1 MLSLANVDV
10 FYGGIQALWQAS
22 LEVRAGEIVTIVGS
36 NGAGK
41 STILRTVT
49 GLLKPK
55 RGAIEYKGKAIHQM
69 GADEIVR
76 EGISMVP
83 EGRELFPRMS
93 VRENLELGA
102 AYVDNARSKTAE
114 SLEWV
119 YSLFPKLRE
128 RATQL
133 AGTLSGGEQQMVAI
147 GRALMSRPSI
157 LLMDEPSLGLSPLIV
172 REVFQTTQRINREGL
187 TILLVEQNVR
197 QSLKMSHRAYVL
209 ENGRIVMEGVGRELM
224 ENSHVKEAYLGL

>member
-1 MLSLANVDV
+1 MLSLKQVDV
-10 FYGGIQALWQAS
+10 YYGSIQALWQIS
-22 LEVRAGEIVTIVGS
+22 LDVRQGEIVTIVGS

-49 GLLKPK
+49 GLLKPEQ
-55 RGAIEYKGKAIHQM
+55 GNIEYNSKPIH
-69 GADEIVR
+69 GLGPDEIVR

-83 EGRELFPRMS
+83 EGRELFPRMT
-93 VRENLELGA
+93 VHENLELGA
-102 AYVDNARSKTAE
+102 AYVEKAHAKTTE

-119 YSLFPKLRE
+119 YSLFPKLKE
-128 RATQL
+128 RASQL

-172 REVFQTTQRINREGL
+172 AEVFKTTQRINREGL

-197 QSLKMSHRAYVL
+197 QSLAMSHRAYVL
-209 ENGRIVMEGVGRELM
+209 ENGRIVMEGIGKELM
-224 ENSHVKEAYLGL
+224 EDAHVKEAYLGL

>member
-1 MLSLANVDV
+1 MLSLKQVDV
-10 FYGGIQALWQAS
+10 YYGSIQALWQIS
-22 LEVRAGEIVTIVGS
+22 LDVRQGEIVTIVGS

-41 STILRTVT
+41 STILRTIT

-55 RGAIEYKGKAIHQM
+55 QGSIEHNNNPIHKL
-69 GADEIVR
+69 APDEIVR
-76 EGISMVP
+76 AGISMVP
-83 EGRELFPRMS
+83 EGRELFPRMT

-102 AYVDNARSKTAE
+102 AYVEKAHAKTNE

-119 YSLFPKLRE
+119 YSLFPKLKE
-128 RATQL
+128 RGTQL

-147 GRALMSRPSI
+147 GRALMSRPII

-172 REVFQTTQRINREGL
+172 SEVFKATHRINQEGL

-197 QSLKMSHRAYVL
+197 QSLSMSHRAYVL
-209 ENGRIVMEGVGRELM
+209 ENGRIVMEGIGRDLM
-224 ENSHVKEAYLGL
+224 ENEHVKEAYLGL

>member
-1 MLSLANVDV
+1 MLSLKQVDV
-10 FYGGIQALWQAS
+10 YYGSIQALWQIS
-22 LEVRAGEIVTIVGS
+22 LDVRQGEIVTIVGS

-41 STILRTVT
+41 STILRTIT
-49 GLLKPK
+49 GLLKP
-55 RGAIEYKGKAIHQM
+55 RQGSIEHNNNYIHKL
-69 GADEIVR
+69 APDEIVR
-76 EGISMVP
+76 DGISMVP
-83 EGRELFPRMS
+83 EGRELFPRMT

-102 AYVDNARSKTAE
+102 AYVEKAYAKTHE

-119 YSLFPKLRE
+119 YSLFPKLKE
-128 RATQL
+128 RASQL

-172 REVFQTTQRINREGL
+172 SEVFKATHRINQEGL

-197 QSLKMSHRAYVL
+197 QSLSMSHRAYVL
-209 ENGRIVMEGVGRELM
+209 ENGRIVMEGIGRDLM
-224 ENSHVKEAYLGL
+224 ENAHVKEAYLGL

>member
-41 STILRTVT
+41 STILRTIT

-172 REVFQTTQRINREGL
+172 REVFQTTQRINREWL

-224 ENSHVKEAYLGL
+224 ENAHVKEAYLGL

>member
-10 FYGGIQALWQAS
+10 FYGGIQALWQTS

-41 STILRTVT
+41 STILRTIT
-49 GLLKPK
+49 GLLKPR
-55 RGAIEYKGKAIHQM
+55 RGAIEYKGKAIHPM

-197 QSLKMSHRAYVL
+197 QSLSLSHRAYVL

-224 ENSHVKEAYLGL
+224 ENAHVKEAYLGL

>member
-1 MLSLANVDV
+1 MLSLKQVDV
-10 FYGGIQALWQAS
+10 YYGSIQALWQIS
-22 LEVRAGEIVTIVGS
+22 LDVRQGEIVTIVGS

-41 STILRTVT
+41 STVLRTIT

-55 RGAIEYKGKAIHQM
+55 QGSIEYNSQPIHRL
-69 GADEIVR
+69 GPDEIVR

-83 EGRELFPRMS
+83 EGRELFPRMT

-102 AYVDNARSKTAE
+102 AYVEKARAKTIE

-119 YSLFPKLRE
+119 YSLFPKLKE
-128 RATQL
+128 RASQL

-172 REVFQTTQRINREGL
+172 AEVFKTTQRINQEGL

-197 QSLKMSHRAYVL
+197 QSLAMSHRAYVL
-209 ENGRIVMEGVGRELM
+209 ENGRIVMEGIGKELM
-224 ENSHVKEAYLGL
+224 ENAHVKEAYLGL

>member
-1 MLSLANVDV
+1 MLSLKQVDV
-10 FYGGIQALWQAS
+10 YYGSIQALWQIS
-22 LEVRAGEIVTIVGS
+22 LDVRIGEIVTIVGS

-41 STILRTVT
+41 STILRTIT
-49 GLLKPK
+49 GLLKPEQ
-55 RGAIEYKGKAIHQM
+55 GNIEYNSKPIH
-69 GADEIVR
+69 GLGPDEIVR

-83 EGRELFPRMS
+83 EGRELFPRMT
-93 VRENLELGA
+93 VHENLELGA
-102 AYVDNARSKTAE
+102 AYVEKAHAKTTE

-119 YSLFPKLRE
+119 YALFPKLKE

-172 REVFQTTQRINREGL
+172 AEVFKTTQRINREGL

-197 QSLKMSHRAYVL
+197 QSLAMSHRAYVL
-209 ENGRIVMEGVGRELM
+209 ENGRIVMEGIGKELM
-224 ENSHVKEAYLGL
+224 ENAHVKEAYLGL

>member
-1 MLSLANVDV
+1 MLSLTNVDV

-41 STILRTVT
+41 STILRTIT

-119 YSLFPKLRE
+119 YSLFPQLRE

-224 ENSHVKEAYLGL
+224 ENAHVKEAYLGL